1 MGSSRLIVL
10 SGVLLVLLGC
20 PSGDDDTVTDDDST
34 PGDDDTTTDDDT
46 TPGDDDSTGDDD
58 TTGDDDS
65 AGDPNPCSF
74 PDPLAAE
81 ILVVEQYVPGNPQE
95 EWSPFISA
103 FLGDNPEP
111 EHFQVIAEEGECR
124 YLRWHHGVC
133 EPPCDA
139 DQECNVDDVC
149 VPQRLGV
156 SGGTL
161 TITVAG
167 DTIEMEPTDGYPGHY
182 WPHEALPEDLFGP
195 GDPITAALSFDEFPA
210 VALDARGVMS
220 MDVELAEQGLTME
233 YGQDATITWTSGTD
247 PDACVEVY
255 LVQQGPLMHGDFP
268 EEIIWCIGQDDGS
281 LVIPRSLVEMFPV
294 GDPADC
300 DGDEDW
306 FCVQS
311 TLSRF
316 TRDTVVTAPGPAELL
331 VKSEVR
337 FFHQQAR

>member
-1 MGSSRLIVL
+1 MTRSSCSVALAGL
-10 SGVLLVLLGC
+10 SLVLLGC
-20 PSGDDDTVTDDDST
+20 PSGDDDTTTDDDDTSQDDDDTATDDDST
-34 PGDDDTTTDDDT
+34 PGDDDTS
-46 TPGDDDSTGDDD
+46 PG
-58 TTGDDDS
+58 GDDDS
-65 AGDPNPCSF
+65 AGDPNPCIF

-81 ILVVEQYVPGNPQE
+81 ILVAEQYVPGNPQE
-95 EWSPFISA
+95 EWTPFISA
-103 FLGDNPEP
+103 FVGDNPEP
-111 EHFQVIAEEGECR
+111 EHFTVIAEEGECR
-124 YLRWHHGVC
+124 YLRWHNGLC
-133 EPPCDA
+133 TPPCDL
-139 DQECNVDDVC
+139 DEECNVDDVC

-161 TITVAG
+161 AITVA
-167 DTIEMEPTDGYPGHY
+167 DNTFQFEPTEGYLGHY
-182 WPHEALPEDLFGP
+182 WPHEDLPDDLFGP
-195 GDPITAALSFDEFPA
+195 GDPITATLSGDVFPA

-220 MDVELAEQGLTME
+220 MDIELADQGLTMA
-233 YGQDATITWTSGTD
+233 YGQDATITWTAGTD

-255 LVQQGPLMHGDFP
+255 LVQQGPLMHGDIP

-281 LVIPRSLVEMFPV
+281 LVLPQALVEMFPI

-316 TRDTVVTAPGPAELL
+316 TRDSVVTVPGPAELL